1 MIDPTENQ
9 KALDKLNWF
18 SKNP

>member
-1 MIDPTENQ
+1 LISVHS

-18 SKNP
+18 LYYDI